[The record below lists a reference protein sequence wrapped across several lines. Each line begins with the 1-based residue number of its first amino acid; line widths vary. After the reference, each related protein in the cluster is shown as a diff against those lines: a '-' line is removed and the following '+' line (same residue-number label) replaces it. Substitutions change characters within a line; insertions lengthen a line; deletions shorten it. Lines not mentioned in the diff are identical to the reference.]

1 MTNKLK
7 CLYNCITDKNEKPNW
22 NQVSPENI
30 SVKTLWRQYDRL
42 KISNGMLYREW
53 IDVIGISN
61 RLQLVVPDQL
71 KHEILQYYHDV
82 PSAGHL
88 GTEKTSE
95 KIKLSFY

>member
-53 IDVIGISN
+53 IDVIGIKNVSN
-61 RLQLVVPDQL
+61 
-71 KHEILQYYHDV
+71 
-82 PSAGHL
+82 
-88 GTEKTSE
+88 
-95 KIKLSFY
+95 